1 MSTIFYPGTFDPIT
15 RGHVDLIERASRLFS
30 KVIVAVAR
38 SEKKSPLFTV
48 EEREA
53 LCREAVSHL
62 SNIEFVHF
70 SGLTVELAKELNCS
84 AVLRGV
90 RAVADYEYELQ
101 LANMNRAMMPEFET
115 VFLTPGENLSYI
127 SSSLLREIAA
137 MGGDISPFV
146 PPNVMTA
153 LRERLGEK

>member
-1 MSTIFYPGTFDPIT
+1 MSKIFYPGTFDPIT
-15 RGHVDLIERASRLFS
+15 RGHVDLIERASLLFDE
-30 KVIVAVAR
+30 VIVAVAR
-38 SEKKSPLFTV
+38 SEKKSPLFSV
-48 EEREA
+48 EEREQ

-62 SNIEFVHF
+62 ENISFVHF
-70 SGLTVELAKELNCS
+70 SGLTVNLAKDLGCNS
-84 AVLRGV
+84 VLRGV

-137 MGGDISPFV
+137 MGGDVSPFV
-146 PPNVMTA
+146 PANVMAA
-153 LRERLGEK
+153 LRERIRG